1 MQARQR
7 ILELHEVQGE
17 DGIRRC
23 ALILAPELVRVA
35 AVPRRPFQGW
45 RYLPGAETPP
55 DLPAGR
61 GAEPD
66 LPPEIARALAEMG
79 LR

>member
-1 MQARQR
+1 M
-7 ILELHEVQGE
+7 
-17 DGIRRC
+17 
-23 ALILAPELVRVA
+23 APEMVRVA

-45 RYLPGAETPP
+45 RYLTTTDAPP

-61 GAEPD
+61 EEETP